1 MADCSWPNPLA
12 QKDRLRSIVAYSFL
26 FVQDKIIMTSM
37 FDFVK
42 TVSWKG
48 KKAGWDKA
56 ITDTFAAN
64 DVSVLP

>member
-1 MADCSWPNPLA
+1 M
-12 QKDRLRSIVAYSFL
+12 
-26 FVQDKIIMTSM
+26 QDKIIMTSM

-48 KKAGWDKA
+48 KKEGWDKA